1 MNFVRILNFYSINQ
15 LLLEFEKL
23 ICITGTVETEQ
34 FRLICI
40 TGTVETEQFRLIC
53 ITGTVETEKF
63 RLICITLYVIV
74 YFMT

>member
-23 ICITGTVETEQ
+23 ICITGTVETE
-34 FRLICI
+34 
-40 TGTVETEQFRLIC
+40 
-53 ITGTVETEKF
+53 KF